1 MKYIDFR
8 SDTVTLPTK
17 EMLEYMMQAEMGD
30 DVYDDDP
37 TVKELEA
44 YAAKLLGKEA
54 ALFTPSGTFANQLAI
69 LTHTT
74 HGDEIIVCEESHI
87 INHEVGAT
95 ALIAGVTPRTVPM
108 TSNIMDAK
116 DIERL
121 IRGKD
126 IHYPNTTL
134 ISIENAHSSGKI
146 MPTETMDEI
155 KKLADQY
162 NIPVHLDGAR
172 FFNAAKA
179 LNISYTEFASY
190 ATSINMCL
198 SKGLCA
204 PIGSLLI
211 GPQAFIEKAKKYR
224 KLMGGGM
231 RQVGII
237 AAAGLYALKHMLDQ
251 IEIDNQNASYLAEK
265 LSTIDNVEVLTDR
278 LATNMVFFK
287 LPQSIIAEDK
297 LVNEM
302 IKLGIKM
309 NDTENDEYR
318 LVTHYYITKKEIDL
332 FVESLKKILISNV

>member
-108 TSNIMDAK
+108 TNNIMDAK
-116 DIERL
+116 DIEKL

-146 MPTETMDEI
+146 MPAKTMEDI

-211 GPQAFIEKAKKYR
+211 GPQAFIKKAKKYR